1 MKAVILMSL
10 LILSALLTFKKTL
23 TTQIICRKR
32 MLTIFVMLC
41 VKYIC
46 DCTTLTMAV
55 GGNIWNLMKN
65 CTMCQTFCLLVG
77 LCWRGHWV
85 CGGQAASGSSS
96 CCLIWDMPSPGPPH
110 PMTKAVV
117 FSSFWLTWRS
127 ALFVTHITQHD
138 FVTPFL
144 GCQLW
149 RAEGATRHHL
159 PWWGQQYYI
168 FSLSS

>member
-1 MKAVILMSL
+1 MFGSTG
-10 LILSALLTFKKTL
+10 SGKTL
-23 TTQIICRKR
+23 LAQ
-32 MLTIFVMLC
+32 TIAKCLDVPFA
-41 VKYIC
+41 IC

-55 GGNIWNLMKN
+55 GGNSWNLMEN
-65 CTMCQTFCLLVG
+65 CIFCQTFCLLVG
-77 LCWRGHWV
+77 LCWWGHWV

-127 ALFVTHITQHD
+127 ALFVTHNTQHD

-144 GCQLW
+144 GCQFW

-159 PWWGQQYYI
+159 PWWGQQCYI